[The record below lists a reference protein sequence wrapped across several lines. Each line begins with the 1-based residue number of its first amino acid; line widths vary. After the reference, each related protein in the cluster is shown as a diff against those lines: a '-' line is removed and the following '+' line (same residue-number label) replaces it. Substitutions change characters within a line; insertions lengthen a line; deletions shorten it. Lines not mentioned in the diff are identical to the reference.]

1 MTLDLV
7 LRSGPVVWFVLCALA
22 LASVMSW
29 GVIFYKFNQL
39 RRADRADR
47 AFLAA
52 FGRVRGVEQAFDLVA
67 HHTQSQLAILFA
79 AAYHEVRRLSELP
92 LSDEAY
98 RSVGIDTMERALVK
112 ARAEQLAVIEMHASW
127 LATTASAAPF
137 VGLFG
142 TVWGIMNSFRNI
154 AKSGSASLAVVAPGI
169 SEALITT
176 AIGLAAA
183 IPAVVAYNHFST
195 RVRRRALELDNFSQE
210 VLNLLQPVLHAERGA
225 ISATFARAER
235 G

>member
-1 MTLDLV
+1 
-7 LRSGPVVWFVLCALA
+7 
-22 LASVMSW
+22 
-29 GVIFYKFNQL
+29 KFTQL
-39 RRADRADR
+39 RRADRADQ

-52 FGRVRGVEQAFDLVA
+52 FARVRGVEQAFDLVA
-67 HHTQSQLAILFA
+67 HHAASQMAALFA
-79 AAYHEVRRLSELP
+79 AGYHEVARLSDLP

-98 RSVGIDTMERALVK
+98 RTVGVDTMERALAK
-112 ARAEQLAVIEMHASW
+112 ARSEQLAQTELHASW

-142 TVWGIMNSFRNI
+142 TVWGIMNSFRHI
-154 AKSGSASLAVVAPGI
+154 ARTGSASLAVVAPGI

-195 RVRRRALELDNFSQE
+195 RVRKRALELDNFSQE
-210 VLNLLQPVLHAERGA
+210 VLNLLQPVLYADRGSLSLA
-225 ISATFARAER
+225 LRSDGSRGDARR
-235 G
+235 GEGYRS